1 MSFSLPSAR
10 LEILSSNNPVYEQ
23 EAASADRNADVELVN
38 ASPYRILSIFNILKS
53 FSSTCISILQIK
65 GGRSLQ
71 DTEFLDVY
79 LDTYISEDFIPFILA
94 EYKYRVSEACR
105 SADIFL
111 SMHAITTLPSRDT
124 FGAVMEVTAVIDC
137 MFEEVTAIAAAIPH
151 FMSELNLVFE
161 AIVLRF
167 LDIAQEHV
175 DRAIANTKIPAIF
188 SRADCLGLLECDP
201 LFISLRSSAQEMP
214 HFSEISAFASL
225 ERLRI
230 DSELLQMSLQPQS
243 TDAFAFLETSG
254 ISLLSNIYSSLQWL
268 SARIRARSSLLFRSS
283 AAQAQAASK
292 PDPVRGIAVPKVS
305 SNSLT
310 YAVKIFRQDDRRC
323 FIDDDCQGVIHDL
336 AARCERIA
344 KRALLSLRLLFR
356 CQVFLHLN
364 SVVPNMFLRDTAAAV
379 PDTFALQLSRQLNA
393 VHDVLH
399 KLLPKQTVYYI
410 FASIPALISY
420 NLIAKVASLECRN
433 AFGVSSM
440 LKNVHC
446 IKQTLLSL
454 PLFEE
459 SPTLIMN
466 FLKRLTLY
474 FELMELEPVCAAAAA
489 AAAATALRVQA
500 ASRDAARRWHSR
512 TRRTIFWSK

>member
-1 MSFSLPSAR
+1 M
-10 LEILSSNNPVYEQ
+10 YEQ
-23 EAASADRNADVELVN
+23 ESASSDRNADVELVN

-53 FSSTCISILQIK
+53 FSSTCIFILQIK

-71 DTEFLDVY
+71 DTEVLDVY

-111 SMHAITTLPSRDT
+111 SMHAITTLPSRDA
-124 FGAVMEVTAVIDC
+124 FGAVMEVSAVIDA
-137 MFEEVTAIAAAIPH
+137 MFEEVTAIAAAIPD

-167 LDIAQEHV
+167 LDITQEHV
-175 DRAIANTKIPAIF
+175 DRVIANTKIPAIF
-188 SRADCLGLLECDP
+188 SRPDCLGLLECDP
-201 LFISLRSSAQEMP
+201 LFMSLCSSAQEAP

-230 DSELLQMSLQPQS
+230 DSDLLQLSLKPQS

-268 SARIRARSSLLFRSS
+268 AARIRSRSALLFRTSS
-283 AAQAQAASK
+283 VQVGSK
-292 PDPVRGIAVPKVS
+292 PDPVRGVAIPKVS

-310 YAVKIFRQDDRRC
+310 FAVKMFRQDDRRC
-323 FIDDDCQGVIHDL
+323 FIDEHFQGVIDDL
-336 AARCERIA
+336 AARCERISN
-344 KRALLSLRLLFR
+344 RSLLSLRLLFR

-364 SVVPNMFLRDTAAAV
+364 STVPNMFLRDTAASV
-379 PDTFALQLSRQLNA
+379 PDTFALQLSRQLNI

-399 KLLPKQTVYYI
+399 KLLPKKTVYYI

-420 NLIAKVASLECRN
+420 TLIARVASLECRN

-459 SPTLIMN
+459 SPTLVMN
-466 FLKRLTLY
+466 FLKRLNLY
-474 FELMELEPVCAAAAA
+474 FELMELEQVSCFVVRASCIMHAAMRQGVAPFS
-489 AAAATALRVQA
+489 ATHARA
-500 ASRDAARRWHSR
+500 GRSSGANRAKRRHGIYRSRMFCSNSSVR
-512 TRRTIFWSK
+512 